1 MKQNNSMKEIG
12 QQLAAANSILLFPHI
27 SIDGDALG
35 SCAAL
40 CVALRDAGKEVY
52 ILTEEETPEYVAF
65 LDQGYC
71 TQDQEIISE
80 PDVCMCVDCSE
91 TKRFPGRTETFFKGK
106 TTICLDHHVTSE
118 PFADYNYIDGSA
130 AATCEL
136 VCKLL
141 TVMELE
147 ITPEIAE
154 AIYTGI
160 STDTG
165 NFQYSNTT
173 KETHLIAAELMD
185 AGIDHNKLTVQLY
198 QNTKLERLRIT
209 CRVLDTMEIFADGKA
224 ALAYVSQAMLD
235 EEGVVME
242 DAEGSIDLLRN
253 IMGVEIAAILK
264 EKEPG
269 TVKASMR
276 AKTTAN
282 VAEIAAKFGGGG
294 HIKAAGCTFY
304 TDLKTAWDQ
313 IKEAIEESLR
323 N

>member
-12 QQLAAANSILLFPHI
+12 QKLAAAQSVVLFPHI
-27 SIDGDALG
+27 STDGDALG
-35 SCAAL
+35 SCVALCAAL
-40 CVALRDAGKEVY
+40 RNAGKQAY
-52 ILTEEETPEYVAF
+52 ILMEEETPEYVGF

-71 TQDQEIISE
+71 TQDQDIIEE
-80 PDVCMCVDCSE
+80 PDICMCVDCSE
-91 TKRFPGRTETFFKGK
+91 TKRFPGRRDAFFKGR
-106 TTICLDHHVTSE
+106 TTICIDHHVTSE
-118 PFADYNYIDGSA
+118 PFADYNYIDGGA

-136 VCKLL
+136 IYKLL
-141 TVMELE
+141 TVMEVE
-147 ITPEIAE
+147 ITKEIAE
-154 AIYTGI
+154 ALYTGI

-173 KETHLIAAELMD
+173 KETHLIAAELLD
-185 AGIDHNKLTVQLY
+185 AGIDHNKLTVLLY

-209 CRVLDTMEIFADGKA
+209 CRVLDTMEIFAEGKA
-224 ALAYVSQAMLD
+224 AIACVTQQMLD
-235 EEGVVME
+235 EEGCAME

-264 EKEPG
+264 ERGPG
-269 TVKASMR
+269 VIKASMR

-294 HIKAAGCTFY
+294 HIKAAGCTFE
-304 TDLKTAWDQ
+304 TDMQAAWDEL
-313 IKEAIEESLR
+313 KEAIEESLR

>member
-12 QQLAAANSILLFPHI
+12 QQLSAAESVVLFPHI
-27 SIDGDALG
+27 STDGDALG
-35 SCAAL
+35 SCVAL
-40 CVALRDAGKEVY
+40 CVALRNAGKRAV
-52 ILTEEETPEYVAF
+52 ILMEEETPEYVGF

-71 TQDQEIISE
+71 TQDQDEIAD
-80 PDVCMCVDCSE
+80 PDICMCVDCSE
-91 TKRFPGRTETFFKGK
+91 TKRFPGRKDAFFKGR
-106 TTICLDHHVTSE
+106 TTICIDHHVTSE
-118 PFADYNYIDGSA
+118 PFADYNYIDGGA

-136 VCKLL
+136 IYKLL
-141 TVMELE
+141 TVMEAP
-147 ITPEIAE
+147 ITKEIAE
-154 AIYTGI
+154 ALYTGI

-173 KETHLIAAELMD
+173 KETHLIAAQLLD
-185 AGIDHNKLTVQLY
+185 AGIDHNKLTVLLY

-209 CRVLDTMEIFADGKA
+209 CRVLDTMEIFAEGKA
-224 ALAYVSQAMLD
+224 AIAYVSQQMLD

-264 EKEPG
+264 ERGPEVIK
-269 TVKASMR
+269 VSMR

-294 HIKAAGCTFY
+294 HIKAAGCTFE
-304 TDLKTAWDQ
+304 TDMQTAWDK
-313 IKEAIEESLR
+313 IKDAIEESLR
-323 N
+323 K